1 MATVRNQ
8 VLGIILLAG
17 ALVAS
22 ADESGKA
29 AAKANAR
36 GAGKGVTAKSSPIA
50 PGPGRMQVE
59 EPKADAAAPDA
70 KASKTWQKT
79 HAKGGL
85 TEAQKQAFRDRK
97 EKMEG
102 MIAVIKAK
110 RKALHDAKPE
120 ERAALA
126 RELHSLIL
134 ERDSDPAGAT
144 AAARVETQKDA
155 KPAASPADARKAE
168 AEAQAKQREE
178 YRKQQLEKFRQQ
190 LKASGEDG

>member
-59 EPKADAAAPDA
+59 EPKADAAAPVTLPSCRS
-70 KASKTWQKT
+70 ASS
-79 HAKGGL
+79 ACPP
-85 TEAQKQAFRDRK
+85 RMPSVPR
-97 EKMEG
+97 
-102 MIAVIKAK
+102 
-110 RKALHDAKPE
+110 
-120 ERAALA
+120 
-126 RELHSLIL
+126 
-134 ERDSDPAGAT
+134 
-144 AAARVETQKDA
+144 
-155 KPAASPADARKAE
+155 
-168 AEAQAKQREE
+168 
-178 YRKQQLEKFRQQ
+178 
-190 LKASGEDG
+190 